1 MLATFAANHACNP
14 TDSKCCKQ
22 TNNCPAPPDTAA
34 APNACTQFHFL
45 LSLLLLTVADG
56 QPEGSS
62 PINTTSGD
70 GTNSCS
76 AMRRPQQEP
85 NQEIRIRCVETSTQA
100 NLVNK
105 SHKAF
110 DMKDVLT
117 IPQVENTLSLLD
129 SHRLYMPCRDTSSH
143 SQHPQRTSSYW
154 AEADPLAALKHDF
167 LNYVCR
173 RFLSSLVTW
182 QPVNSVVWGAPKKP
196 ILLNN

>member
-1 MLATFAANHACNP
+1 MG
-14 TDSKCCKQ
+14 SQ
-22 TNNCPAPPDTAA
+22 RVPAPLTPPLGMAQIAA
-34 APNACTQFHFL
+34 LQC
-45 LSLLLLTVADG
+45 
-56 QPEGSS
+56 
-62 PINTTSGD
+62 GD
-70 GTNSCS
+70 HSKS
-76 AMRRPQQEP
+76 
-85 NQEIRIRCVETSTQA
+85 RIKKSRIHCVETSTQA

-129 SHRLYMPCRDTSSH
+129 SHRLYVPCRNTSSH

-167 LNYVCR
+167 LNYICR

-196 ILLNN
+196 ILLKN